1 MNKMHRS
8 NLQPIFRSMKPGDG
22 PKLVTLFRENPDNGR
37 IAISPRYQIDPYQAI
52 QIQHPTSCGL
62 VAEAQGKIVGFG
74 LVRFGSCQID
84 GAERPYAWLN
94 SLMVDTAFR
103 QQGVGKELALRR
115 VALARER
122 VGEHGLILTSV
133 QSQNTA
139 SLAIGEKWAAEQIG
153 QLQSILVKTS
163 NKAPTS
169 PKGFQVREAR
179 QDELG
184 LFADGLNEFYAD
196 YALYEP
202 QSATSLA
209 AWLDQSVGG
218 EPIHKCFVALN
229 AQQEMVAG
237 LMLSR
242 QHRLMAMQVERLPKA
257 IHLLNKL
264 VKMVPPDNVLR
275 QIAVSKIWH
284 QPGHQQAAQMLWQ
297 TVRWESRNWGSHLTC
312 FYDPQSS
319 IPQILQTPKWL
330 PKANFAVLAQGRLT
344 DKKVNLVY
352 PL

>member
-1 MNKMHRS
+1 MNKIHRS
-8 NLQPIFRSMKPGDG
+8 NLQPIFRLMEPGDG
-22 PKLVTLFRENPDNGR
+22 PKLVILFRENPDDGR

-62 VAEAQGKIVGFG
+62 IAEIQNKIIGFA
-74 LVRFGSCQID
+74 LVRFGVCQVD

-94 SLMVDTAFR
+94 SLMVDSAYR
-103 QQGVGKELALRR
+103 QQGLGKELALRR

-139 SLAIGEKWAAEQIG
+139 SLAIAKKWAGEQIG

-163 NKAPTS
+163 NKAPAV
-169 PKGFQVREAR
+169 KEGFQVREVELN
-179 QDELG
+179 ELG
-184 LFADGLNEFYAD
+184 LVADGLNAFYSD
-196 YALYEP
+196 FALYEP
-202 QSATSLA
+202 QSGESLA
-209 AWLDQSVGG
+209 AWLRQTVSS
-218 EPIHKCFVALN
+218 EPINKCFVALN
-229 AQQEMVAG
+229 AQQEIVAG
-237 LMLSR
+237 LMLSQ
-242 QHRLMAMQVERLPKA
+242 QHRLMAMQVERLPRA

-264 VKMVPPDNVLR
+264 IKMVPPDNILR
-275 QIAVSKIWH
+275 QMAVSKIWH

-297 TVRWESRNWGSHLTC
+297 TVRWESRSWGSHLTC
-312 FYDPQSS
+312 FYDPQSN

-330 PKANFAVLAQGRLT
+330 PKASFALLAQGRLT